1 MQAPLSMP
9 EPSNQPACKCLLKAL
24 QARVVA
30 NYLADLGCPGLVAVA
45 LVVCGGAEGDGDA
58 LMGLGHPLHLK
69 FMWHVI
75 QRECAPGKDDTP
87 GQGVYWISDEG
98 IYGKIGS
105 LGHLTLLA

>member
-1 MQAPLSMP
+1 MP
-9 EPSNQPACKCLLKAL
+9 EPSNQPACRCLLKAL

-45 LVVCGGAEGDGDA
+45 LVVCGGAEGEGDA

-75 QRECAPGKDDTP
+75 QQECVHLAKMIR
-87 GQGVYWISDEG
+87 QV
-98 IYGKIGS
+98 KVCIGFLMRGS
-105 LGHLTLLA
+105 MARLGRWHLTLLA